1 MRAKSIL
8 ALCFA
13 LTVALLANSC
23 ARIEVGIVDKVG
35 AIDVENK
42 GIPILEDALKNGT
55 AAPEVFARP
64 EREIEVALD
73 ADNEKDADVD
83 TEDTAEGEK
92 DSKAESEVTIE
103 REQLDYEKEEKAKEF
118 AKALAEHREVW
129 ELVNPYSWGYYENG
143 YTFFDIDL
151 DGEPEFLTQSGGG
164 TMADCTTRVYKLSDE
179 KIPYLYGEGLFS
191 YKDLTLYKDKRENG
205 EWMYIENRYGRIGS
219 ERDFTF
225 TGKFGFTDGVYSF
238 DEYFSVVND
247 YDADGNAVNITY
259 KFAGEPV
266 PEQDYI
272 SLYESFF
279 GLLKKKKVYAMF
291 VSQSEVGEAEDD
303 GALRKILADSYA
315 LYESEFELQEG
326 AETTSDYTD
335 KGASDESDSDEPDSD
350 ETHYGEPDSDNADNY
365 VSEDETYYDGKM

>member
-1 MRAKSIL
+1 MRAKSVS

-13 LTVALLANSC
+13 LTVALLASSC
-23 ARIEVGIVDKVG
+23 ARIEVGIVDKDT
-35 AIDVENK
+35 AIDIGKNSN
-42 GIPILEDALKNGT
+42 PILEDALKNGT
-55 AAPEVFARP
+55 VDSEMFSRP
-64 EREIEVALD
+64 KVETEIEKGADKGRDSD
-73 ADNEKDADVD
+73 AD
-83 TEDTAEGEK
+83 TEAAAEGN
-92 DSKAESEVTIE
+92 AESETAIE
-103 REQLDYEKEEKAKEF
+103 REQLDYEKEVSAKEF
-118 AKALAEHREVW
+118 AKALAEHREDW

-143 YTFFDIDL
+143 YTFFDVDL

-179 KIPYLYGEGLFS
+179 KIPYLYGEGSFS

-225 TGKFGFTDGVYSF
+225 TGKFGFTGGVYAF

-247 YDADGNAVNITY
+247 YDADGNAVEITY

-266 PEQDYI
+266 PEEDYI

-279 GLLKKKKVYAMF
+279 GLLKKKKVYSMF

-303 GALRKILADSYA
+303 GALVKILSDAYA
-315 LYESEFELQEG
+315 LYESEFESPNG
-326 AETTSDYTD
+326 AETAVDY
-335 KGASDESDSDEPDSD
+335 SDEGASDEPDSAEPD
-350 ETHYGEPDSDNADNY
+350 SAESYYGEPDSDSTDNY
-365 VSEDETYYDGKM
+365 GSDDENYYDGKM